1 MEVSGFNLLE
11 QKLEELLDRLV
22 SLKSENSSLREAL
35 AQKERELTE
44 LNQRAAAMEAE
55 RNQVRQRIESLV
67 EKLETAITP

>member
-1 MEVSGFNLLE
+1 MEVSGFNRLE

-35 AQKERELTE
+35 AQKERELAE

-67 EKLETAITP
+67 EKLETAIAP

>member
-1 MEVSGFNLLE
+1 MEVSGFNRLE

-35 AQKERELTE
+35 AQKERELAE

-55 RNQVRQRIESLV
+55 RSQVRQRIESLV
-67 EKLETAITP
+67 EKLENAIAP